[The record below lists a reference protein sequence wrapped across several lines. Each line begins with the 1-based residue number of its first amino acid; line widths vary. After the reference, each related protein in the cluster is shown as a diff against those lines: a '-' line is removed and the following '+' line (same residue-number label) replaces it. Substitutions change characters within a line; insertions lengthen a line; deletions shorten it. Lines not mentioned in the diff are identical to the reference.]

1 MFTKVRS
8 ALNIGLEVEF
18 VDVEVDI
25 VRGLPKISLAG
36 LPDTAIKESRER
48 IEASIRNSG
57 FNFPKEKI
65 TINFAPAGIK
75 KEGVFFDLAV
85 ALGILASSHQLDR
98 NYLEDYLVL
107 GELSLDGKLRRIK
120 GVLPIVLE
128 MRKKKFKKLILPV
141 ENSSEAGIL
150 EEIEVYPVKTL
161 YEAVCFLSKTV
172 EIAPYREDKE
182 RFLKGGP
189 YYEVDFAE
197 VKNQHFVKR
206 AIEVAVA
213 GAHNILL
220 IGPPGAGKTMLAKR
234 VRTIL
239 PDMEFEE
246 ILETTKIYSIS
257 GLLKKDKPLITER
270 PFRSPHHTSSNISL
284 VGGGTFPKPGEVSLA
299 HNGVLF
305 LDELPE
311 FRRDA
316 LEVLRQPLED
326 REVTVARAKKTLKFP
341 ANFLLIATMNPCP
354 CGYFG
359 YEEKGKTCRCS
370 PAQVQRYRHKISGP
384 LLDRIDI
391 HIEVPSLKS
400 TELLSERRE
409 EEPSSQIRERVNKA
423 RFVQKERFKSEK
435 IFFNSQMSHSQIKK
449 YSFLKKEVKDFL
461 RMAIEELGLSA
472 RAYDKVLKVARTIAD
487 LGGSSEITLEHISEA
502 VQYRSLDKNF

>member
-1 MFTKVRS
+1 MFTKINS
-8 ALNIGLEVEF
+8 ALNIGLEVEI
-18 VDVEVDI
+18 VEVEVDI
-25 VRGLPKISLAG
+25 ARGLPRVNLAG

-57 FNFPKEKI
+57 FNFPKERI
-65 TINFAPAGIK
+65 TINFAPAGVK

-85 ALGILASSHQLDR
+85 ALGVLASSHQVRRDS
-98 NYLEDYLVL
+98 LEEYLVL
-107 GELSLDGKLRRIK
+107 GELSLDGKVRRIK

-128 MRKKKFKKLILPV
+128 MRRRKFKKLILP
-141 ENSSEAGIL
+141 EGNASEAGII
-150 EEIEVYPVKTL
+150 EEVEVYPVKNL
-161 YEAVCFLSKTV
+161 YEAACFLNKTI
-172 EIAPYREDKE
+172 EIAPYRGDREKLF
-182 RFLKGGP
+182 RRISSYNL
-189 YYEVDFAE
+189 DFSE

-234 VRTIL
+234 VPTIL
-239 PDMEFEE
+239 PDMDFEE

-257 GLLKKDKPLITER
+257 GLLKKNKPLLTER

-284 VGGGTFPKPGEVSLA
+284 IGGGSSPKPGEVSLA

-326 REVTVARAKKTLKFP
+326 KEVTIARAKKTLRFP

-359 YEEKGKTCRCS
+359 YEERGKTCRCS
-370 PAQVQRYRHKISGP
+370 PSQVQRYRHKISGP

-391 HIEVPSLKS
+391 HIEVPSIKS
-400 TELLSERRE
+400 AELLSEVKE
-409 EEPSSQIRERVNKA
+409 EEPSSRIRQRVNKA
-423 RFVQKERFKSEK
+423 QLIQKERFREEG
-435 IFFNSQMSHSQIKK
+435 IFFNSQMSHSQIRK
-449 YSFLKKEVKDFL
+449 YCPLRRESRDFL
-461 RMAIEELGLSA
+461 RMAIEELGLTA

-487 LGGSSEITLEHISEA
+487 LAKEESILSEHIAEA
-502 VQYRSLDKNF
+502 IQYRSLDKNF